1 MLRYIFFVFMIGLGV
16 VLGIFF
22 AEQVYPVEVQRCTPE
37 YPPRWTTR
45 SDYVLMV
52 AESYAQAQDPA
63 LAAQQLAQLSSA
75 RPIETVNLAI
85 VFALENG
92 YSPNDLVLLQKLSE
106 VMSTWDPNLAEP
118 LAGETDE

>member
-22 AEQVYPVEVQRCTPE
+22 AEQVYPVEVQDAPLNTLREDYQT
-37 YPPRWTTR
+37 
-45 SDYVLMV
+45 DYVLMV
-52 AESYAQAQDPA
+52 AESYAQYQDPE
-63 LAAQQLAQLSSA
+63 LAALQLGQLSSA
-75 RPIETVNLAI
+75 KPVETVNLAI

-92 YSPNDLVLLQKLSE
+92 YTPNDLVLLQKLSE

-118 LAGETDE
+118 VMEENDG

>member
-1 MLRYIFFVFMIGLGV
+1 MIGLGV

-22 AEQVYPVEVQRCTPE
+22 AEQIYPVEVHDAPLNTLRVDYKT
-37 YPPRWTTR
+37 
-45 SDYVLMV
+45 DYVLMV

-63 LAAQQLAQLSSA
+63 LAALQLGQLSSA
-75 RPIETVNLAI
+75 KPIETVNLAI

-92 YSPNDLVLLQKLSE
+92 FSPNDLVLLQKLSE

-118 LAGETDE
+118 LVGENDE